1 MSNYNYGYEMPE
13 VFSAKNDVVFKM
25 LFVRNVDALQSF
37 LSAALDIPLEDIK
50 DIVIKN
56 PELPPEVYDGKLSR
70 LDILLKTGER
80 NINVELQV
88 ERDDAYRERVL
99 FYWSKMFTSPLEKG
113 EAYDQ
118 LDQSISINVLG
129 FNMFDCTEYHSEFY
143 VLEKNRHE
151 LLSDKLAIHFFELN
165 KVKCSADTEDMQ
177 KLWLQLI
184 NADTK
189 EDFDMLRESN
199 VPIIQKSVN
208 AICELSKDE
217 KLRAYMWEREKA
229 ERDHASAMRQA
240 EKRGIAKG
248 EAIGEARGIIKGRAE
263 GFAEGEAKKSSRIA
277 ARLRAMGLSEE
288 DIKKACED

>member
-37 LSAALDIPLEDIK
+37 LSAALDIPLDEIK

-70 LDILLKTGER
+70 LDILLKTGDR
-80 NINVELQV
+80 NINVELQI
-88 ERDDAYRERVL
+88 ERDDTYRERVL

-113 EAYDQ
+113 ETYDQ

-129 FNMFDCTEYHSEFY
+129 FNMFDCKEYHSEFY

-177 KLWLQLI
+177 KLWLRLI

-248 EAIGEARGIIKGRAE
+248 KEEVIAELIAGGMPESEIK
-263 GFAEGEAKKSSRIA
+263 RI
-277 ARLRAMGLSEE
+277 LHL
-288 DIKKACED
+288 